1 MLVKIGPGMKS
12 DESDDVVDL
21 LLACHERI
29 RSFTALA
36 RAAGERSDVSASEV
50 ADACSRVERYFTE
63 ALPLHVRDE
72 EDSLFPRLLGVS
84 PEIDDA
90 LLAMKEQHVA
100 HEPILGALLG
110 VLAEMRRNPGG
121 VEMRAELV
129 LAAERLDRAF
139 AEHLALEEA
148 VIFPALR
155 RFVTPAAQTA
165 IKDELRGRRG
175 SKKLTT

>member
-1 MLVKIGPGMKS
+1 MLVKIGPGMK
-12 DESDDVVDL
+12 SDDVVDL

-50 ADACSRVERYFTE
+50 VDACSRVERYFTE

-72 EDSLFPRLLGVS
+72 EDSLFPRLHGLS
-84 PEIDDA
+84 PEIDEA
-90 LLAMKEQHVA
+90 LLAMKEQHAA
-100 HEPILGALLG
+100 HEEVLGALLR
-110 VLAEMRRNPGG
+110 VLSEVRRNPSG
-121 VEMRAELV
+121 VELRAELV
-129 LAAERLDRAF
+129 LAAERLDQAF

-155 RFVTPAAQTA
+155 QFVAPAAQNA
-165 IKDELRGRRG
+165 VKEELRGRRG
-175 SKKLTT
+175 PKTFT